1 MGKGFT
7 LSVYPWSY
15 LAEYTEKIPPGN
27 VPQEDR
33 GDGTKSHWQEKF
45 LEGEHKSRAEEMRLD
60 PDEQE
65 ALLNR
70 RNHITGLP
78 LVNYTTQYGLGCFE
92 GLKAFPQ
99 PDGNLKLFRPD
110 ENGKRMARS
119 MAGLKM
125 PVFPP
130 ELFLSAVKGVVKRN
144 CDIGFFPDY
153 DSEWEKDN
161 YTTGHSVYI
170 RPFTYSEGAIGLG
183 LSAKPWVVVISTPV
197 GSYFKPGTPSAVT
210 TDRIRA
216 VKNGTGWIKCNA
228 NYVLPILAKKEA
240 EQAGYMEAIF
250 LDAETKNYVEEG
262 SSCNIFFHLK
272 DGSLITPSLEDTILP
287 GINRKS
293 IITLAEDMG
302 ITVSERKITIEEAMA
317 ESKEVFVTGTAAG
330 VAYIESITHKGK
342 KKQFSGG
349 KIGELTKQLR
359 DTLKGIQY
367 GAVEDKYGWMVDIG

>member
-15 LAEYTEKIPPGN
+15 TARYNENITPGN
-27 VPQEDR
+27 IPKDDLEGGNR
-33 GDGTKSHWQEKF
+33 SHWKENF
-45 LEGEHKSRAEEMRLD
+45 LEGEHKTPEEEMLLD

-99 PDGNLKLFRPD
+99 PNGGLKLFRPG

-144 CDIGFFPDY
+144 YDIGFFPAY

-161 YTTGHSVYI
+161 FATGHSVYI
-170 RPFTYSEGAIGLG
+170 RPFTYAEGAIGLG
-183 LSAKPWVVVISTPV
+183 LSAKPWVVVVSTPV
-197 GSYFKPGTPSAVT
+197 GSYFKPGTPGAVT
-210 TDRIRA
+210 TDRVRA

-228 NYVLPILAKKEA
+228 NYVLRS
-240 EQAGYMEAIF
+240 
-250 LDAETKNYVEEG
+250 EEHTSELQSHSDLVRLYG
-262 SSCNIFFHLK
+262 SCLSRC
-272 DGSLITPSLEDTILP
+272 
-287 GINRKS
+287 
-293 IITLAEDMG
+293 
-302 ITVSERKITIEEAMA
+302 
-317 ESKEVFVTGTAAG
+317 
-330 VAYIESITHKGK
+330 
-342 KKQFSGG
+342 
-349 KIGELTKQLR
+349 
-359 DTLKGIQY
+359 
-367 GAVEDKYGWMVDIG
+367 